1 MRITQFL
8 FGWIMIMMTIPYLI
22 AVTAFVVPTEP
33 FFTHKVHSSKHRHH
47 YAPPR
52 LENCQELVSGQKPN
66 QDFILSIDDDDEIFS
81 IEDELQMMMFDYLQ
95 DQGKQ
100 HRQSWITLTLQVIV
114 NNTKSYREWN
124 QSLQNCGWSLLQSS
138 DNKYVIDPPKFVQ
151 HTLRNAISS
160 SLTYHKRLTALRI
173 LAFLL
178 SKPQALSFDF
188 SSNSNNNI
196 SYQPSILP
204 STIVQKLNEI
214 MIQIKQNG
222 WLSTNPDSVD
232 SLPSLHLNIIS
243 DGHLIFQ
250 SEDENEY
257 PKLIRQMH
265 TLLEPYLIDTLLPQ
279 AQQKLGDENIQISD
293 VFIRSYGQNVIPD
306 NDDECGS
313 TRFGLSE
320 HYDITAA
327 ATCVM
332 ALDDVASHGTSGLY
346 TIVDNECTHKALKQ
360 FFPIQAGDGVIHTWD
375 ILHGVDIDPS
385 HQRTSLIV
393 WFTKTNST
401 KSKRNESDDVPY
413 WLRSQN
419 NNDNDVIQKFVLALS
434 KEQQQH
440 PQDEIIDL
448 IIESASLG
456 NNFALTRLGTLLMD
470 QVDNHDSIHYD
481 DESELMKMNSKHIE
495 ACHSLV
501 NLLGNNGYQELS
513 DRETNNKMDWE
524 KNVMI
529 QRKIAIALLKEASL
543 RGSAIAQVSYADAL
557 MEEYFMEYQTDKRKE
572 ELMMDAAILLT
583 LASQQDYKPARESI
597 QRLSSLY
604 HNIFFTKEIVE
615 TTTSREEIQ
624 NDFLQSN
631 IMQVIQSNTPDNFV
645 DYIRDFKI
653 P

>member
-8 FGWIMIMMTIPYLI
+8 SGWIMTMMTIPYLI

-52 LENCQELVSGQKPN
+52 LENCQELVSGQKSN
-66 QDFILSIDDDDEIFS
+66 QDFILSINDDEIFS

-279 AQQKLGDENIQISD
+279 AQQKLADENIQISD

-645 DYIRDFKI
+645 DYIRDSKI